1 MSESSKTDKVEL
13 PFFTKEEISQ
23 HNTPEDNW
31 MCINGL
37 VYNFTG
43 FENEH
48 PGGKECKF
56 FFFFGLLAFKA
67 NSSKGSQ
74 CMQGMRIRPKSSKTR
89 MQDRTPRISFVTVV
103 WLEDWLKMLGR
114 EAKLRDSS
122 IRCLAGGGRLKV
134 YNLHSGL
141 RLLRLHLSPEEEG
154 NATVLEAKSTTD
166 LDDAQRSASG
176 EVVIW

>member
-1 MSESSKTDKVEL
+1 
-13 PFFTKEEISQ
+13 
-23 HNTPEDNW
+23 
-31 MCINGL
+31 
-37 VYNFTG
+37 
-43 FENEH
+43 
-48 PGGKECKF
+48 
-56 FFFFGLLAFKA
+56 
-67 NSSKGSQ
+67 
-74 CMQGMRIRPKSSKTR
+74 
-89 MQDRTPRISFVTVV
+89 
-103 WLEDWLKMLGR
+103 MLGR

-176 EVVIW
+176 EVVI